1 MLFRDFKYA
10 GISRILGVSLVSSI
24 ARTCIFAKR
33 WVRILVLLGLATCG
47 VLAVLFFREYS
58 PAIIILVPESQYDV
72 AANGEEVDVA
82 DIKLAR
88 HIAVADGMGQNNTTP
103 LHNERQKAV
112 VEMFKHAWNGY
123 KAYAWGKD
131 ELLPVSKT
139 GTTNYRMGLTIV
151 DSLDTMWLMGLTE
164 EFKKARDWVADH
176 LNFASIHQQVS
187 VFETNIRILGGLL
200 AAYHLSND
208 NMFLGKAVSVKA
220 LKLL

>member
-1 MLFRDFKYA
+1 M
-10 GISRILGVSLVSSI
+10 SHP
-24 ARTCIFAKR
+24 CIFAKR
-33 WVRILVLLGLATCG
+33 WVRILVLAGLASCG

-58 PAIIILVPESQYDV
+58 PAANIILVPES
-72 AANGEEVDVA
+72 VA
-82 DIKLAR
+82 DVKLA
-88 HIAVADGMGQNNTTP
+88 HHFAVADGMGQNSRPAPTTS
-103 LHNERQKAV
+103 LQRKHNKRQKAV

-176 LNFASIHQQVS
+176 LNFASVHGKVS

-208 NMFLGKAVSVKA
+208 NMFLGKAVSV
-220 LKLL
+220 LL